1 MLTLFANIPTRV
13 TDIVIFLEHDKC
25 IERPRGGWVGDDISI
40 ENSSSSTC
48 RNDSVPPLAT
58 ALFWTWIKLENIVCF
73 CQYFRQ
79 YFVAMLSVLHIYIY
93 IYII

>member
-48 RNDSVPPLAT
+48 PTIQFLRWQQHFFGLGSN
-58 ALFWTWIKLENIVCF
+58 WKI
-73 CQYFRQ
+73 
-79 YFVAMLSVLHIYIY
+79 LSVFVSIFVNIL
-93 IYII
+93 